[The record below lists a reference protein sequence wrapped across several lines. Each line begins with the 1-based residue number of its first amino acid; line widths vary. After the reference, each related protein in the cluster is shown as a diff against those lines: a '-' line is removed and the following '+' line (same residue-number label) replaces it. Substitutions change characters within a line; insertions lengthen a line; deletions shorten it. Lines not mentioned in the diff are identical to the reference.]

1 MFDSSKPDDDVVN
14 FVSKLKSH
22 MQSLHPKPPKHHGKR
37 PVFIHPGLLE
47 ATHVFLRRDRLRRP
61 LQQPYDGPFK
71 VLQRKDKVFF
81 LDINGKRVSV
91 SIDRCKPA
99 FFLNTEDLQLPQTKN
114 ETPATVEPN
123 ATASTPATVES
134 DPTASTPTQPST
146 RSGRK
151 VHLPTRIE
159 FSGTSFIPLGVG
171 RGDSGERVSPTV
183 GGASGFRVLPELYF
197 SVSENVEE
205 FLEGVE
211 NNVKFLEIPSNLTCA
226 YLKGHLLG
234 RTKDWYEIFG
244 STLVQDSATDFAQL
258 KEALSKNFLV
268 VRNRKDLEVKFYST
282 HQSRGQEPTDFIY
295 DLLKVLKELRLK
307 MSEEALVEHI
317 FIQLEPQVQ
326 DYAEVRNPTTTAKLL
341 QVMSKFEERYPC
353 KEKQG
358 SRSNGIGMCVGC
370 LTTAEDRKIGGMRK

>member
-47 ATHVFLRRDRLRRP
+47 ATHVFLRRDMLRRPLQQPYDGPFKVLQRKDKVFSLTSMNETPATVEPNATASTPATVESDPTASTPTQPSTRSGRKVHLPTSYTRAFGDVILNHPPSPNYHTTPTGGRFSSRQIERASLQVFSGTGIELVTKQATIRYLCHSATAALISHRSHRFDSSKPDDDVVNFVSKLKSHVQSLHPKPPKHHSKRPVFIHPGLLEATHVFLCRDMLRRP

-114 ETPATVEPN
+114 EIPATVEPN

-151 VHLPTRIE
+151 VHLPTRY
-159 FSGTSFIPLGVG
+159 
-171 RGDSGERVSPTV
+171 R
-183 GGASGFRVLPELYF
+183 
-197 SVSENVEE
+197 
-205 FLEGVE
+205 
-211 NNVKFLEIPSNLTCA
+211 
-226 YLKGHLLG
+226 
-234 RTKDWYEIFG
+234 
-244 STLVQDSATDFAQL
+244 
-258 KEALSKNFLV
+258 
-268 VRNRKDLEVKFYST
+268 
-282 HQSRGQEPTDFIY
+282 
-295 DLLKVLKELRLK
+295 
-307 MSEEALVEHI
+307 
-317 FIQLEPQVQ
+317 
-326 DYAEVRNPTTTAKLL
+326 
-341 QVMSKFEERYPC
+341 
-353 KEKQG
+353 
-358 SRSNGIGMCVGC
+358 
-370 LTTAEDRKIGGMRK
+370 